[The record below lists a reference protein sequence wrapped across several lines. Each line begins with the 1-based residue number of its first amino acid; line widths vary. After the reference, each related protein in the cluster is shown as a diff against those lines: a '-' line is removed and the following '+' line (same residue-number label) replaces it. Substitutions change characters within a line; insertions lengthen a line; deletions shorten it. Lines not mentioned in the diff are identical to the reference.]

1 MKRFILIITLFVS
14 VLAAVVAQTDAKA
27 YTVETVPN
35 VRLTDVRR
43 YVSDPSGILTPP
55 ARDSINAVCARME
68 QQSGVEAAVVM
79 LPSIG
84 DEEPFD
90 FAQSLFRHWGIGK
103 KGKDN
108 GVLVL
113 FVMDRRVVRFHTG
126 YGLEGTLT
134 DALCKRIQQRY
145 MVPAFREGNWD
156 KGMVEGVRAMS
167 LVLQDEKPAAHSS
180 GDDDTL
186 APFLMLLAIV
196 VGSIIII
203 SVVGRESTRCP
214 HCRKRGLHKV
224 SSERLR
230 LSTGRRVIR
239 TTYLCRE
246 CGKTV
251 VRDTPIDGDN
261 RGNGAAAATG
271 FILGSMLGG
280 GGRSGGFGGTFG
292 GGDSGGGGA
301 SSGW

>member
-126 YGLEGTLT
+126 YGLEGL
-134 DALCKRIQQRY
+134 
-145 MVPAFREGNWD
+145 
-156 KGMVEGVRAMS
+156 S
-167 LVLQDEKPAAHSS
+167 LIH
-180 GDDDTL
+180 
-186 APFLMLLAIV
+186 I
-196 VGSIIII
+196 
-203 SVVGRESTRCP
+203 
-214 HCRKRGLHKV
+214 
-224 SSERLR
+224 
-230 LSTGRRVIR
+230 
-239 TTYLCRE
+239 
-246 CGKTV
+246 
-251 VRDTPIDGDN
+251 
-261 RGNGAAAATG
+261 
-271 FILGSMLGG
+271 
-280 GGRSGGFGGTFG
+280 
-292 GGDSGGGGA
+292 
-301 SSGW
+301 

>member
-1 MKRFILIITLFVS
+1 
-14 VLAAVVAQTDAKA
+14 
-27 YTVETVPN
+27 
-35 VRLTDVRR
+35 
-43 YVSDPSGILTPP
+43 
-55 ARDSINAVCARME
+55 ME

-186 APFLMLLAIV
+186 APFLMVLAIV

-251 VRDTPIDGDN
+251 VRDTPIDDDN